1 MNARTTSTLI
11 RCWGLSLAGIAA
23 APALMSQTPPSAAT
37 QGTRRPPARVFYA
50 PKPTEPTPYLP
61 PMKPLVRLADLK
73 QKHTGQAG
81 WSELLVADKNN
92 RVEVISAPPG
102 SKVQRHLHSDS
113 PEYWIVEEGR
123 IRFEIEDPPERFQ
136 TFEAVPGDLVLAP
149 ERHLH
154 SLEVIGREP
163 AIRVQVT
170 LPDTFSIFETKPEE
184 PRPGIA
190 WTPVTLSTGN
200 NPDEVPDNGRSG
212 RLFFSL
218 DELAKEHPGARQWSD
233 LSVRKNRAH
242 ANIICGFAADLP
254 RDLPREPGNLGHYHA
269 DFAET
274 WVILRGSQSF
284 AIEGEKPFIAAQ
296 GDVVY
301 APANRWH
308 LPEASGEG
316 LSCRL
321 AMTPFPAG
329 NHFYQPR
336 EGKAAQ

>member
-1 MNARTTSTLI
+1 MVARTTSTLI
-11 RCWGLSLAGIAA
+11 RSWGLSLAGIAA
-23 APALMSQTPPSAAT
+23 AAALMSQTPPSAST
-37 QGTRRPPARVFYA
+37 QGTQRPPARVFYA
-50 PKPTEPTPYLP
+50 PKPTQPTPYLP
-61 PMKPLVRLADLK
+61 PMRPLVRLADLK
-73 QKHTGQAG
+73 QKHKGHAD

-113 PEYWIVEEGR
+113 PEYWIVEDGR
-123 IRFEIEDPPERFQ
+123 IRFEIEDPPEHFQ
-136 TFEAVPGDLVLAP
+136 TFEAVQGNLILAP

-154 SLEVIGREP
+154 SLEVIGSEP

-184 PRPGIA
+184 TRPGIT

-200 NPDEVPDNGRSG
+200 NPDEVPDDGKRG

-233 LSVRKNRAH
+233 LAIRKNRAH
-242 ANIICGFAADLP
+242 ANIICGNAADP
-254 RDLPREPGNLGHYHA
+254 RREPGNLGHYHA

-284 AIEGEKPFIAAQ
+284 TIEGERPFIAVQ

-301 APANRWH
+301 VPANRWH

-329 NHFYQPR
+329 NHFYQPPQ
-336 EGKAAQ
+336 GKTGK

>member
-1 MNARTTSTLI
+1 MNTRATSILI
-11 RCWGLSLAGIAA
+11 RRRGLLLVGIAA
-23 APALMSQTPPSAAT
+23 TAALVSETGPPGAMQDA
-37 QGTRRPPARVFYA
+37 QRPSERVFYA
-50 PKPTEPTPYLP
+50 PKPTQPTPYLP

-73 QKHTGQAG
+73 QKHKGHAD
-81 WSELLVADKNN
+81 WSELLVDDKNN

-113 PEYWIVEEGR
+113 PEYWIVEDGR
-123 IRFEIEDPPERFQ
+123 IRFEIEDPPGRFQ
-136 TFEAVPGDLVLAP
+136 IFEAVQGDLVLAP

-154 SLEVIGREP
+154 SLEVTGSAA

-170 LPDTFSIFETKPEE
+170 LPDTFSVFETKPEE
-184 PRPGIA
+184 QRPDVT

-200 NPDEVPDNGRSG
+200 NPDEVPDNGKGG
-212 RLFFSL
+212 RLFFRI

-233 LSVRKNRAH
+233 LAVRKNRAH
-242 ANIICGFAADLP
+242 ANIICGYAAAQH
-254 RDLPREPGNLGHYHA
+254 REPGNLGHYHA

-284 AIEGEKPFIAAQ
+284 AIEGEKPFIAEQ

-308 LPEASGEG
+308 LPEPSGEG

-329 NHFYQPR
+329 NHLYQPR
-336 EGKAAQ
+336 EGNTAR

>member
-1 MNARTTSTLI
+1 
-11 RCWGLSLAGIAA
+11 
-23 APALMSQTPPSAAT
+23 
-37 QGTRRPPARVFYA
+37 
-50 PKPTEPTPYLP
+50 
-61 PMKPLVRLADLK
+61 MKPLVRLADLK
-73 QKHTGQAG
+73 QKHKGHAD

-113 PEYWIVEEGR
+113 PEYWIVEHGR

-154 SLEVIGREP
+154 SLEVIGSEP

-184 PRPGIA
+184 PRPGVT

-200 NPDEVPDNGRSG
+200 NPDEVPDDGKSG

-218 DELAKEHPGARQWSD
+218 DELAKEYPGARQWSD
-233 LSVRKNRAH
+233 LAVRKNRAH
-242 ANIICGFAADLP
+242 ANIICGYAGDP
-254 RDLPREPGNLGHYHA
+254 RRREPGNFGHYHA

-284 AIEGEKPFIAAQ
+284 TIEGEKPFIAAQ

-336 EGKAAQ
+336 EGKTGQ

>member
-1 MNARTTSTLI
+1 MIAQTASTLI
-11 RCWGLSLAGIAA
+11 RCRGLALVGIVGAA
-23 APALMSQTPPSAAT
+23 ALMAQTPPSASS
-37 QGTRRPPARVFYA
+37 QGTQRPPARVFYA
-50 PKPTEPTPYLP
+50 PKPTKPTPYLP
-61 PMKPLVRLADLK
+61 PMKPLVRLSDLK
-73 QKHTGQAG
+73 EKHRGHTA

-113 PEYWIVEEGR
+113 PEYWIVEAGR
-123 IRFEIEDPPERFQ
+123 IRFEIEEPPGRFQ
-136 TFEAVPGDLVLAP
+136 AFEAVQGNLILAP

-154 SLEVIGREP
+154 SLEVIGSEP

-170 LPDTFSIFETKPEE
+170 LPDTFSIFETKPAE
-184 PRPGIA
+184 PWPGTT
-190 WTPVTLSTGN
+190 WTAVTLSTGN
-200 NPDEVPDNGRSG
+200 NPDEVPDDGKSG
-212 RLFFSL
+212 RLIFSI
-218 DELAKEHPGARQWSD
+218 DELATDHPSARQWSD
-233 LSVRKNRAH
+233 LAIRKNRAH
-242 ANIICGFAADLP
+242 ANIICGYAAVP
-254 RDLPREPGNLGHYHA
+254 SRDSGNLGHYHA

-284 AIEGEKPFIAAQ
+284 AIEGEKPFVAAQ

-308 LPEASGEG
+308 RPEPFGEG

-329 NHFYQPR
+329 NHLYEPR
-336 EGKAAQ
+336 DGKPAQ